1 MKIICRNN
9 FAQCNARR
17 GNELRDEI
25 SELRYDLL
33 LVSRRRTLEEKYRPG
48 HRSYENR
55 PIIIIKKNNL
65 CFAPL
70 NPFCTTLPLSAR
82 DRFVRAHIIIRIPA
96 IIVFLS
102 LPPPCSPANRR
113 VERPLGAQKRRACG
127 IELRSPAIISTI
139 PPRFTL
145 SPSPAPLPLCFF
157 PALCNQRPLASVSR
171 PARSHGADCG
181 GPARKSFGRNLQNC
195 CWPESDP

>member
-9 FAQCNARR
+9 FAQCNARG

-33 LVSRRRTLEEKYRPG
+33 LVSRRRTLEEKYRPR

-96 IIVFLS
+96 IIVFL
-102 LPPPCSPANRR
+102 P
-113 VERPLGAQKRRACG
+113 
-127 IELRSPAIISTI
+127 
-139 PPRFTL
+139 
-145 SPSPAPLPLCFF
+145 PAPLPTVASNDLS
-157 PALCNQRPLASVSR
+157 AHRSVRYRAPLARDNFHDSASFHPLALPGSSPPLLLSR
-171 PARSHGADCG
+171 AV
-181 GPARKSFGRNLQNC
+181 
-195 CWPESDP
+195 